1 MKYDDFEVFL
11 RDGDIMNN
19 KKSTSTFSKV
29 TKVVIWTML
38 ILTIG
43 SLVLSS
49 LLSIVPLHV

>member
-29 TKVVIWTML
+29 TTGVIWTML

-43 SLVLSS
+43 ALVLSS
-49 LLSIVPLHV
+49 LLSIM

>member
-1 MKYDDFEVFL
+1 MKD
-11 RDGDIMNN
+11 

-49 LLSIVPLHV
+49 LISIM